1 MNRIFELHS
10 FKRIKTYFS
19 TAGIYLTASIVSSL
33 LAVLINPLLAM
44 NLSPEDYAVSTY
56 YTSFGTLYGPV
67 MGFFITDFY
76 LRKYYVLSK
85 EELFKLKGNVIKLFL
100 FFSGVVSVVCLVA
113 LYVFVKGTHVS
124 FDFVPFAF
132 LAVLQSYLNLL
143 YVFQLAEYKI
153 ARKAKEYFWASVIWG
168 FVSVV
173 LSLLLVVVF
182 KFGAIGKMSAAFIG
196 SLLTFIWVLCKNKEY
211 LSVKYDK
218 SVFKQILIYGYP
230 LVLAATL
237 SYFTHGFDKVLLE
250 RGGDIVSMG
259 YYSVACSMAAY
270 ITIFSNAI
278 KGTFQPDMY
287 QAISQRNIKKSIGV
301 ASIAILSVG
310 VVVGLFILF
319 CPWLIKILTAGR
331 YMQSTQMSRIVALS
345 VLTSTIYYQVSQFT
359 YGSGHS
365 KLTLI
370 NKIIGTVINI
380 GLITFLIKR
389 YGVYGAA
396 WSMVLGFVVFALGNI
411 ILLFFIRNRIFDN
424 NEAQNIRN

>member
-196 SLLTFIWVLCKNKEY
+196 SLLTFIWVLCNNKEY